1 MAMFDGASG
10 TGEVETIGRDRAESL
25 RVLEYGVLVAAYFSR
40 ALTQATRSVQLSIEK
55 LRQNAVI
62 RKLEVELTARP
73 ADRTRLDK
81 TQVRTRPT
89 DTVAGRGDMYT
100 IVVDFGTMVTVS
112 ALATP
117 FRLGQGAPPG
127 GDKVVQVYSVRSWNG
142 QAFVEYPRVYQH
154 NGSSVPANI
163 GAVVPKLPADEQL
176 ITFAAEVKTEKLL
189 IDVLIATNLI
199 GVEDI
204 PDFIELQLPEP
215 PSGLELV
222 AQDGTLVFNHPARAL
237 PTANRPT
244 IDDRSWSQ
252 DGRRKV
258 DLRPALA
265 ARTGDPTSH
274 DPVAFDLTLNAFVPG
289 LLELKQVTAGVDLAW
304 LERIALGPDGP
315 GELHFEEEGKLTL
328 PIAVP
333 DLTGYRYTHVES
345 AKVTAIGK
353 IGPERV
359 VPAFGPLPSE
369 DVEMVL
375 TTGMTACARL
385 PAATGLATLTGV
397 RLALAADAGGAEVR
411 LVVLEHVPAPPHE
424 EDEDSEP
431 GAPIKGGQTAP
442 VVIAEGSTAMTAPWT
457 TFTFD
462 KGLEI
467 TETERPWIAIHVTR
481 GKVKWALAEATVE
494 LPRAPLR
501 RGPPDGPW
509 IKLPSVFRTPPA
521 AGAIDLTNLGARL
534 RAIGLAPSVA
544 PIPPFTFA
552 IKNPGAAVIATG
564 AIGLT
569 PTAKGVAATWKPVPK
584 LLLTHPGALVV
595 EVVSHVAGNLTL
607 RDLDLTLAT

>member
-10 TGEVETIGRDRAESL
+10 TGEVETIGRARAESL
-25 RVLEYGVLVAAYFSR
+25 KVLEYGVLVAEYFSR
-40 ALTQATRSVQLSIEK
+40 APTQATRSVQLPIAG
-55 LRQNAVI
+55 LRKNAVI

-89 DTVAGRGDMYT
+89 DTVAGRDDMYT

-127 GDKVVQVYSVRSWNG
+127 GHKVVQVYSVRSWNG

-163 GAVVPKLPADEQL
+163 GAVVPMLPADEQL

-189 IDVLIATNLI
+189 IDVLIATDLI
-199 GVEDI
+199 GLKDV

-237 PTANRPT
+237 PTANQPT
-244 IDDRSWSQ
+244 VNDRSWSQ

-258 DLRPALA
+258 DLQPALA

-274 DPVAFDLTLNAFVPG
+274 DPVVFDLTLNAFVPG
-289 LLELKQVTAGVDLAW
+289 LLKLKQLTEGLDIVW

-333 DLTGYRYTHVES
+333 DRYTQVES

-359 VPAFGPLPSE
+359 VPASGPLPSE

-375 TTGMTACARL
+375 TAGMTACARL

-397 RLALAADAGGAEVR
+397 RLALAPDASGAEVR
-411 LVVLEHVPAPPHE
+411 LVVLEHVPAPLHE
-424 EDEDSEP
+424 GEDSEP

-442 VVIAEGSTAMTAPWT
+442 VVIAEGPTAMTAPWT

-467 TETERPWIAIHVTR
+467 TEAERPWIAIHVTR

-494 LPRAPLR
+494 LPRVPLR

-534 RAIGLAPSVA
+534 RAIGLAPSGA

-552 IKNPGAAVIATG
+552 IKNPCAAVIATG

-584 LLLTHPGALVV
+584 LLLTHLGALVV
-595 EVVSHVAGNLTL
+595 EVMSHVAGNLTL